1 MLRTDKQARYTVHF
15 EGARHR
21 RGGGAVWQH
30 LRSFRKRL
38 FDAIPDDA
46 LRLDG
51 KYIEV
56 AQDWA
61 YMLPMVELAKQ
72 PVALEEPL
80 YLYEPSGEGKNCQR
94 AWREEIIGRIVA
106 KAPLHRADAAAELG
120 VACGKAS

>member
-1 MLRTDKQARYTVHF
+1 M
-15 EGARHR
+15 
-21 RGGGAVWQH
+21 WQH

-61 YMLPMVELAKQ
+61 YLLPMVELAKH
-72 PVALEEPL
+72 PVALAEPL
-80 YLYEPSGEGKNCQR
+80 YLYEPSGAGKNGQR

-106 KAPLHRADAAAELG
+106 KAPLHRPDTAAELG
-120 VACGKAS
+120 VAHGKAS